1 MSTWTVLC
9 IFYCCMLT
17 TMARVV
23 VQVLVL
29 LQAVLFFSLTDADV
43 HYVSTNGGDDCPQDP
58 ICHSLDY
65 YLSDTDLYFNSYNE
79 LQFLEGTHLLDR
91 EEPILMSSSQKVGL
105 YLGVVNGC
113 LDQRNQSWSLLLSST
128 VQRKVEVFLSYIL
141 LQF

>member
-1 MSTWTVLC
+1 
-9 IFYCCMLT
+9 MLT

-43 HYVSTNGGDDCPQDP
+43 HYVSTNGGDDCPQDE

-79 LQFLEGTHLLDR
+79 LQFN
-91 EEPILMSSSQKVGL
+91 I
-105 YLGVVNGC
+105 VV
-113 LDQRNQSWSLLLSST
+113 
-128 VQRKVEVFLSYIL
+128 IL
-141 LQF
+141 LHHS